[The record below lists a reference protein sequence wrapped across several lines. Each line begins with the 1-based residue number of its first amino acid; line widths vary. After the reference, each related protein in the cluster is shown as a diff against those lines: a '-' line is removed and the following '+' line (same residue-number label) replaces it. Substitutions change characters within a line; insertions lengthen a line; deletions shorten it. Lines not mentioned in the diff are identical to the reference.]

1 MNTSKKTDEGCPGD
15 FSFIFLFTFRVFFF
29 FLNFSDIG
37 YVILFR
43 FRVQEQTEC
52 GQHQGPSGNLFISKV
67 YSPTQGVC
75 RFYCFFF
82 GLLHISVL
90 TCFLCVICMSLKTI
104 MSIALLLI
112 HSPPA
117 PLLSPIPFLLTPL
130 PSPIS
135 SPIPFPL
142 PVSLPS
148 IVPSP

>member
-1 MNTSKKTDEGCPGD
+1 MKAVQG
-15 FSFIFLFTFRVFFF
+15 IFHSYSYLRSGFFF
-29 FLNFSDIG
+29 FNFSDIG

-43 FRVQEQTEC
+43 FRVQEQSEY

-75 RFYCFFF
+75 RFYCLF
-82 GLLHISVL
+82 LVSC
-90 TCFLCVICMSLKTI
+90 TCFLCVICMSEKKI
-104 MSIALLLI
+104 MSITLLLI
-112 HSPPA
+112 HSPPS

-142 PVSLPS
+142 PLSLPS
-148 IVPSP
+148 IVPSQ